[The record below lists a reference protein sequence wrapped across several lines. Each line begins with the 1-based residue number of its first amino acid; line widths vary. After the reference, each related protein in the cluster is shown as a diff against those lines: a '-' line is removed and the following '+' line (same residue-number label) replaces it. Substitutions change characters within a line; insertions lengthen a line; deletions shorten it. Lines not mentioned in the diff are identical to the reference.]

1 MKESDIHEITASL
14 IGTFDEPEREGGPA
28 KHEEDGQPD
37 SGWPPNAVEREEL
50 FEQLSEAVD
59 RS

>member
-1 MKESDIHEITASL
+1 MKITASL

-28 KHEEDGQPD
+28 KHQEDGQPD
-37 SGWPPNAVEREEL
+37 SGWPPNAIEREEL